1 MTQPNPSRSTKLH
14 DLAQIQQLL
23 RDREEMPQLERG
35 RRRLLELRE
44 FVRQLQATEIGQAD
58 LARRRAQFGD
68 CTQLPDE
75 TDADFYGRLRTWLDH
90 GT

>member
-1 MTQPNPSRSTKLH
+1 MTQPNPSRTTKLN

-35 RRRLLELRE
+35 RRRLAELRE
-44 FVRQLQATEIGQAD
+44 FVRQLKATEIGQAD
-58 LARRRAQFGD
+58 LARRQARFGD
-68 CTQLPDE
+68 CTQEPGESDG
-75 TDADFYGRLRTWLDH
+75 DYYGRLRTWLDH